1 MICPCPNSGLL
12 HAPDPM
18 LLLLLLLLLFH
29 TPIGADEKD
38 EKGNREIRM
47 IDV

>member
-1 MICPCPNSGLL
+1 MV
-12 HAPDPM
+12 
-18 LLLLLLLLLFH
+18 LLLLLLLLFH

>member
-1 MICPCPNSGLL
+1 MLKLCLYIRGVHSASGCI
-12 HAPDPM
+12 
-18 LLLLLLLLLFH
+18 LLLLLLFH